1 MISLLIKL
9 WTKYKHTH
17 KKGNKENSKELAKEI
32 IKEHS
37 LQDHYDIG
45 EFVDDK
51 MEYKMDK
58 VNGLIDTIQDL
69 DYTVN
74 RGYKGD
80 CDDFSMLAYR
90 LLEELD
96 YEPMI
101 ITVIP
106 LKFWKGHVLCLYKV
120 DGEYYFISTDGDSA
134 NGSFKDVEEVFDCLG
149 YDRVLGYYIDEREL

>member
-58 VNGLIDTIQDL
+58 VNGLIDTI
-69 DYTVN
+69 
-74 RGYKGD
+74 
-80 CDDFSMLAYR
+80 
-90 LLEELD
+90 
-96 YEPMI
+96 
-101 ITVIP
+101 
-106 LKFWKGHVLCLYKV
+106 
-120 DGEYYFISTDGDSA
+120 
-134 NGSFKDVEEVFDCLG
+134 
-149 YDRVLGYYIDEREL
+149 